1 MASSFVLFDAF
12 VVIIPSPSKGRLAR
26 EFEDSSQRFQFEP

>member
-12 VVIIPSPSKGRLAR
+12 VVIIPSLSNGKLAQ
-26 EFEDSSQRFQFEP
+26 EFEDTSQRFQFDA